1 MTQITKELYDRV
13 LNAQTAEDLAA
24 IALDMGVELSE
35 EEVQSLYD
43 RLHGDTVD
51 SIPDDELSTI
61 AGGNAVGD
69 GWIFA
74 EVHVGGPCLP
84 GYNKMWGGASA
95 VCSCRAKRTLARAI
109 AGTLSNANL
118 TALANSGTECA
129 ACAFLTARTAHSRSR
144 RVMRKTSR

>member
-84 GYNKMWGGASA
+84 GYNKMWGERLPSVHAEQREPSQGPL
-95 VCSCRAKRTLARAI
+95 LARFQ
-109 AGTLSNANL
+109 TL
-118 TALANSGTECA
+118 T
-129 ACAFLTARTAHSRSR
+129 
-144 RVMRKTSR
+144 